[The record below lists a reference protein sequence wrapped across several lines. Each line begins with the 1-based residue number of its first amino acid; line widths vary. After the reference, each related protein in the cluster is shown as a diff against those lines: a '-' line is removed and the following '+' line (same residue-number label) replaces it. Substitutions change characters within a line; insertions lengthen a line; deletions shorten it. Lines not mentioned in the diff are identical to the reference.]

1 MSPLLAGRFLT
12 IGPPGKSLMV
22 FLKHK
27 RFFIFVDSSLS
38 STSYIACAFVG
49 IFKDALPIP
58 GHERFTLFS
67 SKHLI

>member
-1 MSPLLAGRFLT
+1 
-12 IGPPGKSLMV
+12 MV